1 MIRSSQAA
9 KAQRRREFGFM
20 TKLLTCIVFAAVV
33 VAAGRQSA
41 AHDRTVADATRN
53 FGSPPPPRSTRVGP
67 SPGHSQ
73 RPGQLP
79 TGKAGRHG
87 SQAGYGRKPP
97 PYNQPYISIDSAT
110 MQRLL
115 ATPPPPTPT
124 QRPAAG
130 PTPTVFFQINNRP

>member
-53 FGSPPPPRSTRVGP
+53 FGSPPPRSTRVGP

-97 PYNQPYISIDSAT
+97 SYNQPYISIDSTT